1 MIKPDENL
9 IDYIDDYVHG
19 LLSPEDADI
28 VERYCETSRL
38 GQVALEEAQ
47 KRYEAMQ
54 AVAPSEASERL
65 IQQTVGNIDMKET
78 RRSKLRKY
86 YGRTVL
92 LATAASVLIIAAL
105 NVYYFR
111 LKASPYDLRLLG
123 QNELLAG
130 SGASLRVAVLDHN
143 TGRPVPGVP
152 VQLALYNPS
161 TNEELPLVSLTTDD
175 RGAVSPRFDLP
186 DWDDGRYE
194 LRVTAQPKRAKEIL
208 TQSIQL
214 RREWR
219 LMVSTDKPVYQPGQ
233 TIRLRS
239 LGLKKPDLKPLAGH
253 EVTFTITDPK
263 GNIIF
268 KQRDVTS
275 KFGISSADCPLATE
289 IIEGDYTIECTVGQT
304 TSDRTVTVEKYVLPK
319 FKVGITLDKPFYAPG
334 EQVEGSVQADY
345 FFGKPVAG
353 GEVTIE
359 VRSPDIGQQT
369 IASITEKTDSEGKA
383 EFKFRLPNQMIGR
396 EQDDGNARFILAA
409 TVTDTANQKYSTG
422 TSRVVTANPIGLEII
437 PESGTLVNGVS
448 NTIYVFTSY
457 ADGRPARTRL
467 AINGQAEEIETG
479 KLGVASF
486 DITPETESV
495 GITIRATDSEGRIGR
510 EHVRLTCGS
519 FDGDFLIR
527 PDKAVYDGG
536 ETMKLAAL
544 GGGVEP
550 VFVDFI
556 KDGQTILTQ
565 QIGMD
570 GGQGQYDFDLP
581 PEIFGTIDICAYRFR
596 SHGLAVRKSRTVYVR
611 QARQLSIKATLDQ
624 DEYRP
629 GAKATVKLTLTDPN
643 GKPAP
648 GAISLKAVDEA
659 VYAVLGQQSGME
671 QTFFLLEQEL
681 LEPVYTIYPGW
692 SPELFTELPIFD
704 RVQFEQALFSKTVN
718 HIEGPQ
724 ALPAAFFSG
733 GPEAIG
739 AEPMPFEDFDAAV
752 EPIMIEYGDAGDTP
766 FTLAAASFPEKVR
779 RVDASRNTGLFRI
792 TVAWIS
798 LAGALLLSG
807 VVAFGIFHPKAFLIT
822 ALVCTALFCVVCI
835 PAAALLMFVSMGARA
850 PMMDA
855 DFAEGA
861 ADPADM
867 MWAAG
872 AEADM
877 TEEAPMEFE
886 GEDTATTSEPGQ
898 AAAPPRVRQ
907 WFPETLLWRPELITD
922 DSGVVTLE
930 VDLADSITTWRL
942 TTSAVSSQGQLGG
955 ADFPIKVF
963 QPFFVDFNLP
973 VALTRNDEVGVPVVV
988 YNYLDKPQTVKL
1000 TLKDADWYERLAD
1013 SENDASD
1020 EGADQPDESSAL
1032 QAREGA
1038 ELAVDLGPGE
1048 IRSLNFPIKVL
1059 KVGLHQL
1066 EVTAIG
1072 SGASDAIRREIEV
1085 VPDGRRVE
1093 QVASGTLAD
1102 PFQMTLAVPENAID
1116 GSVRA
1121 IVKLYPSSFSQ
1132 LVEGLDAIFQM
1143 PYGCFE
1149 QTSSTTYPNILA
1161 LDYLRRTNKSVP
1173 QVEAKARQYIHT
1185 GYQRLVSFEVDG
1197 GGFDWFGNPPANRTL
1212 TAYGL
1217 MEFQDMAKVHD
1228 VDPRLIERTRNWLLA
1243 QRKPDGSWPNE
1254 AGMLND
1260 GLAGSV
1266 NGGGDLDLA
1275 ATAYIAWAVLGHD
1288 NGNGKTSGEARSTLD
1303 FLLAHSPESIN
1314 DPYLLA
1320 ITANAIA
1327 GIDPNHG
1334 GLGSYLARLDAM
1346 KKTGADG
1353 KQAWWEQTPGGRTTF
1368 YGSGQ
1373 AGNVETTA
1381 MATLAL
1387 LRAGQYPATARA
1399 ALTWLVEQKD
1409 PQGTWHST
1417 QATVLSLKVLLEGT
1431 GAALGGEK
1439 ERKVDIA
1446 WGGETIREIVI
1457 PVDQADVMQQ
1467 VNLSDLFKPA
1477 NDYQLQ
1483 LADRTDT
1490 ATTYQVTFRYYVEEP
1505 DEMVAPDSVEEPLSV
1520 DISYDRQRLDVDET
1534 VTATATVINNMDV
1547 AAPMVILDLPIP
1559 GGFAIDPGELDEL
1572 VGSQKIAKYQITAR
1586 QAIVYL
1592 RRLDPGHSLE
1602 LRYRLRATMPVKV
1615 TVPDAQVY
1623 EYYDPGKRGKGGATR
1638 LEAVRA
1644 I

>member
-1 MIKPDENL
+1 MIKPDENP

-19 LLSPEDADI
+19 LLSPEDAEI
-28 VERYCETSRL
+28 VERYCEASRL
-38 GQVALEEAQ
+38 GKVALEEAQ

-65 IQQTVGNIDMKET
+65 IQQTVGNIDMKEA
-78 RRSKLRKY
+78 RRNKLRKY

-92 LATAASVLIIAAL
+92 LATAASVMIIAAL

-111 LKASPYDLRLLG
+111 LTASPYDLRLLG

-161 TNEELPLVSLTTDD
+161 MKQEVRLASLTTDE
-175 RGAVSPRFDLP
+175 RGAVSPQFDLP
-186 DWDDGRYE
+186 DWEDGQYE
-194 LRVTAQPKRAKEIL
+194 LRVTAQPKNAKEVL
-208 TQSIQL
+208 TQPIQL

-233 TIRLRS
+233 TILLRS
-239 LGLKKPDLKPLAGH
+239 LALKKPDLKPLAKH

-268 KQRDVTS
+268 KQSDETS
-275 KFGISSADCPLATE
+275 EFGISSAKCPLATE
-289 IIEGDYTIECTVGQT
+289 IIEGDYTIQCTIGQT

-334 EQVEGSVQADY
+334 EQVAGSVQADY

-353 GEVTIE
+353 GEVAIE
-359 VRSPDIGQQT
+359 VRTPHIGLET
-369 IASITEKTDSEGKA
+369 IASITEETDASGKA
-383 EFKFRLPNQMIGR
+383 NFKFSLPTQLIGR
-396 EQDDGNARFILAA
+396 EQDDGNARFMLVA

-422 TSRVVTANPIGLEII
+422 TSRVVTVNPIGLEII
-437 PESGTLVNGVS
+437 PESGTLVQGVA

-457 ADGRPARTRL
+457 ADGRPARTQL
-467 AINGQAEEIETG
+467 TINGQPEIETG

-486 DITPETESV
+486 EITPETDTV
-495 GITIRATDSEGRIGR
+495 GITVTATDSEGRVGR
-510 EHVRLTCGS
+510 EHVRLACGS

-527 PDKAVYDGG
+527 PDKAVYNGG
-536 ETMKLAAL
+536 ETMKLVAL

-565 QIGMD
+565 EIGID
-570 GGQGQYDFDLP
+570 GGRGQYDFDLP
-581 PEIFGTIDICAYRFR
+581 PDVFGTIDICAYRFR

-629 GAKATVKLTLTDPN
+629 GTKAKVKFSLTDPN
-643 GKPAP
+643 GEPAP
-648 GAISLKAVDEA
+648 GAISLKAIDEA

-692 SPELFTELPIFD
+692 SPELFTELPIID

-718 HIEGPQ
+718 HVEGQQ
-724 ALPAAFFSG
+724 ALPAAFFTG
-733 GPEAIG
+733 APEAVG
-739 AEPMPFEDFDAAV
+739 VDPS
-752 EPIMIEYGDAGDTP
+752 P

-779 RVDASRNTGLFRI
+779 LVNASRNTGLFHI
-792 TVAWIS
+792 AIAWIS

-807 VVAFGIFHPKAFLIT
+807 IVAFGIFHPKAFLIT
-822 ALVCTALFCVVCI
+822 ALVCTALFCVVCV
-835 PAAALLMFVSMGARA
+835 PAAAVLTFVTMGARA
-850 PMMDA
+850 PMMEAADGAAAVEAAGVERGFWAGDA
-855 DFAEGA
+855 DAVPL
-861 ADPADM
+861 D
-867 MWAAG
+867 
-872 AEADM
+872 
-877 TEEAPMEFE
+877 EAPMESD
-886 GEDTATTSEPGQ
+886 GEDMGATSEP
-898 AAAPPRVRQ
+898 ADVAAPPRVRR
-907 WFPETLLWRPELITD
+907 WFPETLRWEPELITD
-922 DSGVVTLE
+922 DNGDVTLDL
-930 VDLADSITTWRL
+930 DLADSITTWRL
-942 TTSAVSSQGQLGG
+942 TTSAISGEGQLGG

-963 QPFFVDFNLP
+963 QSFFVDFNLP
-973 VALTRNDEVGVPVVV
+973 VSLTRNDEVGVPVVV

-1000 TLKDADWYERLAD
+1000 TLKDADWYRPLEDDAAD
-1013 SENDASD
+1013 EQPQSAPPLPAG
-1020 EGADQPDESSAL
+1020 EGT
-1032 QAREGA
+1032 
-1038 ELAVDLGPGE
+1038 ELAIDLGPGE

-1059 KVGLHQL
+1059 KVGNHQL

-1102 PFQMTLAVPENAID
+1102 PFQMTLSVPDNAID

-1132 LVEGLDAIFQM
+1132 LVEGLDAIFRM
-1143 PYGCFE
+1143 PGGCFE
-1149 QTSSTTYPNILA
+1149 QTSSTTYPNVLA
-1161 LDYLRRTNKSVP
+1161 LDYLQRTKKSVP
-1173 QVEAKARQYIHT
+1173 QIEAKARQYIHT

-1254 AGMLND
+1254 ANMLND

-1266 NGGGDLDLA
+1266 NRGGDLDLA
-1275 ATAYIAWAVLGHD
+1275 ATAYIAWAVFGD
-1288 NGNGKTSGEARSTLD
+1288 GNASNEARSTLN
-1303 FLLAHSPESIN
+1303 FMLAHSPDSIN

-1334 GLGSYLARLDAM
+1334 ELGSYLARLDAM
-1346 KKTGADG
+1346 KKTSEDG
-1353 KQAWWEQTPGGRTTF
+1353 KQTWWEQTPGGRTTF

-1381 MATLAL
+1381 MATLVL
-1387 LRAGQYPATARA
+1387 LRAGQYPGTARA

-1417 QATVLSLKVLLEGT
+1417 QATVLSLKALLEGT
-1431 GAALGGEK
+1431 DAALGGEK
-1439 ERKVDIA
+1439 ERKIDIA

-1467 VNLSDLFKPA
+1467 VNLSDLFKPD

-1490 ATTYQVTFRYYVEEP
+1490 ATTYQVTYRYYVEEP
-1505 DEMVAPDSVEEPLSV
+1505 KETVAADTAEEPLSV

-1534 VTATATVINNMDV
+1534 VTATAAVINNMDA

-1638 LEAVRA
+1638 LEALRT
-1644 I
+1644 

>member
-1 MIKPDENL
+1 MIKPDENP

-28 VERYCETSRL
+28 VERYCEASRL
-38 GQVALEEAQ
+38 GKVALEEAQ

-65 IQQTVGNIDMKET
+65 IQQTVRNIDMKES

-111 LKASPYDLRLLG
+111 LTVSPYDLRLLG

-152 VQLALYNPS
+152 VQLALYDPS
-161 TNEELPLVSLTTDD
+161 SKQQIRLASLTTDE
-175 RGAVSPRFDLP
+175 RGAVSPQFDLP
-186 DWDDGRYE
+186 DWEDGQYE
-194 LRVTAQPKRAKEIL
+194 LRVTAQPKGAKEIL
-208 TQSIQL
+208 SRPIQL

-239 LGLKKPDLKPLAGH
+239 LALKKPDLKPLAGH

-263 GNIIF
+263 GNVIF
-268 KQRDVTS
+268 KQKDVTS

-289 IIEGDYTIECTVGQT
+289 IIEGDYAIQCSVGQT
-304 TSDRTVTVEKYVLPK
+304 TSDRSVTVEKYVLPK
-319 FKVGITLDKPFYAPG
+319 FKVGITLDKPFYTPG
-334 EQVEGSVQADY
+334 EQVEGNVQADY

-353 GEVTIE
+353 GEVAIE
-359 VRSPDIGQQT
+359 VRATDIGQHT
-369 IASITEKTDSEGKA
+369 IASITEKTNPEGKA
-383 EFKFRLPNQMIGR
+383 EFKFRVPGQMIGR
-396 EQDDGNARFILAA
+396 EQDDGNARFMLVA
-409 TVTDTANQKYSTG
+409 TVTDTANQKYSAG
-422 TSRVVTANPIGLEII
+422 ISRVVTANPIGLEII
-437 PESGTLVNGVS
+437 PESGMLVKGVA

-467 AINGQAEEIETG
+467 TIHGQAEEIETG

-486 DITPETESV
+486 EITPETETV
-495 GITIRATDSEGRIGR
+495 GITVKATDSEGRIGR

-527 PDKAVYDGG
+527 PDKAVYNGG
-536 ETMKLAAL
+536 QTMKLVAL

-570 GGQGQYDFDLP
+570 GGKGQYDFDLP

-596 SHGLAVRKSRTVYVR
+596 AHGLAVRKSRTVYVR

-629 GAKATVKLTLTDPN
+629 GTKATVKLSLTDPD

-733 GPEAIG
+733 EPEAFG
-739 AEPMPFEDFDAAV
+739 AEPMPFEDVDVAV
-752 EPIMIEYGDAGDTP
+752 EPVMIEYGDAGESP
-766 FTLAAASFPEKVR
+766 FTLAAASFAEKVR
-779 RVDASRNTGLFRI
+779 RVDASRNSGLFGVTI
-792 TVAWIS
+792 AWIS
-798 LAGALLLSG
+798 LAGALMLSG
-807 VVAFGIFHPKAFLIT
+807 IVAFGIFHPKAFLIT
-822 ALVCTALFCVVCI
+822 ALVCTALFCVISVVV
-835 PAAALLMFVSMGARA
+835 PVFYGVTMYARRANFADGVAAMPEMA
-850 PMMDA
+850 MDMVW
-855 DFAEGA
+855 AEGA
-861 ADPADM
+861 EAEMPMDDM
-867 MWAAG
+867 MDYDEEGMG
-872 AEADM
+872 A
-877 TEEAPMEFE
+877 
-886 GEDTATTSEPGQ
+886 TSEP
-898 AAAPPRVRQ
+898 ADATAPPRVRQ

-922 DSGVVTLE
+922 DNGDVTLE
-930 VDLADSITTWRL
+930 LDLADSITTWRL
-942 TTSAVSSQGQLGG
+942 TTSAVSSEGQLGG

-963 QPFFVDFNLP
+963 QSFFVDFNLP
-973 VALTRNDEVGVPVVV
+973 VSLTRNDEVGVPVVV

-1013 SENDASD
+1013 SEVAED
-1020 EGADQPDESSAL
+1020 E
-1032 QAREGA
+1032 EGT
-1038 ELAVDLGPGE
+1038 ELAIDLGPGE
-1048 IRSLNFPIKVL
+1048 IRSLNFPIKVI

-1093 QVASGTLAD
+1093 QVASGMLSD
-1102 PFQMTLAVPENAID
+1102 PFQMTLSVPENAID

-1149 QTSSTTYPNILA
+1149 QTSSTTYPNVLA
-1161 LDYLRRTNKSVP
+1161 LDYLRRTNKSMP
-1173 QVEAKARQYIHT
+1173 QVEAKARQYIHV

-1228 VDPRLIERTRNWLLA
+1228 VDPRLIERTRDWLLA

-1254 AGMLND
+1254 ASMLND

-1266 NGGGDLDLA
+1266 NRGGDLDLA
-1275 ATAYIAWAVLGHD
+1275 ATAYIAWSVF
-1288 NGNGKTSGEARSTLD
+1288 GNGSASSEARSTLD
-1303 FLLAHSPESIN
+1303 FLLAHSPNSIN

-1327 GIDPNHG
+1327 AIDPNHSE
-1334 GLGSYLARLDAM
+1334 LVSYLARLDGM
-1346 KKTGADG
+1346 KKTGAGG
-1353 KQAWWEQTPGGRTTF
+1353 KQAWWEQSPGGRTTF

-1381 MATLAL
+1381 TAALAL
-1387 LRAGQYPATARA
+1387 LSAGEYPATARA

-1417 QATVLSLKVLLEGT
+1417 QATVLSLKALLEGT

-1467 VNLSDLFKPA
+1467 VNLSDLFKPD
-1477 NDYQLQ
+1477 NDYELQ
-1483 LADRTDT
+1483 LVDRTDT

-1505 DEMVAPDSVEEPLSV
+1505 ADTVTPDSTDEPLSV
-1520 DISYDRQRLDVDET
+1520 DISYDRERLDVDDT
-1534 VTATATVINNMDV
+1534 VTATATVINNMDE
-1547 AAPMVILDLPIP
+1547 AAPMVILNLPIP
-1559 GGFAIDPGELDEL
+1559 GGFVIDPGELDEL

-1638 LEAVRA
+1638 LEAIRA
-1644 I
+1644 